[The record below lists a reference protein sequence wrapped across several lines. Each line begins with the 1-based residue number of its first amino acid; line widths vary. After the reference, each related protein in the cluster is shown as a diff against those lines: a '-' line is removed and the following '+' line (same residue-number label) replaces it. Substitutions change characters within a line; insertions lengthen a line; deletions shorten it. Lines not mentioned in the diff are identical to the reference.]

1 LKGNQFLAE
10 STLEAMRTQ
19 GFFEENNMEKWK
31 FQIKFSG
38 LTAFVI
44 RPDRSGARA
53 ILINALEINQ
63 QRHRPEFRFDAQ
75 DVTESPWKIPLP
87 QITNV
92 SQNRRIWHLSYLDL
106 NYLPAPDVTLT
117 QNFELDTATINQI
130 VSLATISPDAS
141 KINPEC
147 LGPHPPNNLVLIRVP
162 LRHGKLSSTKL
173 ITDVQGKVNCGFGQM
188 TPPHT
193 KISHEQHC
201 AIEVTLELTV
211 DRGPLTLIGV
221 PFSGEMSSGIAFR
234 PRKDK
239 SEVVVDLENRPI
251 GHEKYQ
257 PTGARAERADEDF
270 SLYYDLTQPPLPP
283 MEKRIVPI
291 YVYDNPYTME
301 RVNCIIGK
309 YKDDPGA

>member
-1 LKGNQFLAE
+1 
-10 STLEAMRTQ
+10 MRTQ
-19 GFFEENNMEKWK
+19 GFSEENNMEKWK

-53 ILINALEINQ
+53 ILINALKINK
-63 QRHRPEFRFDAQ
+63 QRHRPEFRFDAR

-87 QITNV
+87 QITNLAHNV
-92 SQNRRIWHLSYLDL
+92 RIWHLKYLDL
-106 NYLPAPDVTLT
+106 NYIPAPDVTLT

-162 LRHGKLSSTKL
+162 LRHGKLSSTKF
-173 ITDVQGKVNCGFGQM
+173 KANCGFGPM
-188 TPPHT
+188 TSPYT

-201 AIEVTLELTV
+201 ATEVTLELTV
-211 DRGPLTLIGV
+211 DRGPLTLIGA
-221 PFSGEMSSGIAFR
+221 PFGGEMSSGIAFH

-239 SEVVVDLENRPI
+239 SEVVVKLENSPI
-251 GHEKYQ
+251 DGEESR
-257 PTGARAERADEDF
+257 PTGNRAERVDEDF

-291 YVYDNPYTME
+291 YVYDNPYAFE
-301 RVNCIIGK
+301 WVNCIIGR
-309 YKDDPGA
+309 YADDPGA

>member
-1 LKGNQFLAE
+1 
-10 STLEAMRTQ
+10 
-19 GFFEENNMEKWK
+19 MEKWK

-53 ILINALEINQ
+53 ILINALEINEQ
-63 QRHRPEFRFDAQ
+63 QHKPEFRFDAR
-75 DVTESPWKIPLP
+75 DVTESPWEIPLP
-87 QITNV
+87 QITNDDH
-92 SQNRRIWHLSYLDL
+92 NRRSWDLRYLDL

-130 VSLATISPDAS
+130 ASLATISPDAS

-162 LRHGKLSSTKL
+162 LRHGKLSSTKVS
-173 ITDVQGKVNCGFGQM
+173 TDYQGKVNYGFGQM
-188 TPPHT
+188 TRPYT

-201 AIEVTLELTV
+201 AIEVTLEFTV
-211 DRGPLTLIGV
+211 DRGPLTLIGA
-221 PFSGEMSSGIAFR
+221 PFGGEMSSGIAFH

-239 SEVVVDLENRPI
+239 SEVVVELENRPS
-251 GHEKYQ
+251 GREKYQ
-257 PTGARAERADEDF
+257 RTEAGEEIDEDF

-291 YVYDNPYTME
+291 YFYSYNPSALE
-301 RVNCIIGK
+301 WVNCIICK
-309 YKDDPGA
+309 YADDPEA

>member
-1 LKGNQFLAE
+1 
-10 STLEAMRTQ
+10 
-19 GFFEENNMEKWK
+19 MEKWK

-53 ILINALEINQ
+53 ILINALEINK
-63 QRHRPEFRFDAQ
+63 QRHRPEFRFDAR

-87 QITNV
+87 QITNLAH
-92 SQNRRIWHLSYLDL
+92 NRRSWYLSYLDL
-106 NYLPAPDVTLT
+106 NYIPAPDVTLT

-147 LGPHPPNNLVLIRVP
+147 LGPHPPKNLVLIRVP
-162 LRHGKLSSTKL
+162 LRHGKLSSTKF
-173 ITDVQGKVNCGFGQM
+173 ITDDQGKVNCGFGQM
-188 TPPHT
+188 TLPHT

-201 AIEVTLELTV
+201 AIEVTLEFTV
-211 DRGPLTLIGV
+211 DRGPLTLIGA
-221 PFSGEMSSGIAFR
+221 PFGGEMSSGIAFH

-239 SEVVVDLENRPI
+239 SEVVVELENSPI
-251 GHEKYQ
+251 DHEKYL
-257 PTGARAERADEDF
+257 PTGAGAEGMDEDF

-283 MEKRIVPI
+283 REKRIVPI
-291 YVYDNPYTME
+291 YVYNRPFSFE
-301 RVNCIIGK
+301 FANCIICK
-309 YKDDPGA
+309 YADDPGA

>member
-1 LKGNQFLAE
+1 
-10 STLEAMRTQ
+10 
-19 GFFEENNMEKWK
+19 MEKWK

-53 ILINALEINQ
+53 ILINALEINKH
-63 QRHRPEFRFDAQ
+63 RHRPEFRFDAR

-92 SQNRRIWHLSYLDL
+92 PHNGRIWHLSYLDL

-117 QNFELDTATINQI
+117 QNFELDATINQI

-162 LRHGKLSSTKL
+162 LRYGKLFSTKFT
-173 ITDVQGKVNCGFGQM
+173 TDDQGKVNCGFGQM
-188 TPPHT
+188 TRPYT

-201 AIEVTLELTV
+201 AIEVTLEFTV

-221 PFSGEMSSGIAFR
+221 PFGGEMSSGIAFH

-239 SEVVVDLENRPI
+239 SEVVVALENSPIDSEKSRPI
-251 GHEKYQ
+251 GD
-257 PTGARAERADEDF
+257 GAETMDEDF

-283 MEKRIVPI
+283 REKRIVPI
-291 YVYDNPYTME
+291 YVYNRPVSFE
-301 RVNCIIGK
+301 FANCIIGK
-309 YKDDPGA
+309 YADDPGA

>member
-1 LKGNQFLAE
+1 
-10 STLEAMRTQ
+10 MD
-19 GFFEENNMEKWK
+19 KWK

-53 ILINALEINQ
+53 ILINALEINK
-63 QRHRPEFRFDAQ
+63 QRHRPEFRFDAR

-92 SQNRRIWHLSYLDL
+92 SDNGRIWHLSYLDL

-130 VSLATISPDAS
+130 VSLATISPNA
-141 KINPEC
+141 KQINSMC

-173 ITDVQGKVNCGFGQM
+173 TIDAQGQIVNFRFGQM
-188 TPPHT
+188 TPPYT

-201 AIEVTLELTV
+201 AIEVTLEFTV

-221 PFSGEMSSGIAFR
+221 PFGDEISSGIAFH

-239 SEVVVDLENRPI
+239 SEVVVELENRPI
-251 GHEKYQ
+251 YHEKSLRIG
-257 PTGARAERADEDF
+257 TGAEIMDADF

-283 MEKRIVPI
+283 KEKRIVPF
-291 YVYDNPYTME
+291 YNSVVFPLE
-301 RVNCIIGK
+301 RENCINCK
-309 YKDDPGA
+309 YEDDPGA

>member
-1 LKGNQFLAE
+1 
-10 STLEAMRTQ
+10 
-19 GFFEENNMEKWK
+19 MEKWK

-53 ILINALEINQ
+53 ILINALKINK
-63 QRHRPEFRFDAQ
+63 QRHRPVFGFDAR

-92 SQNRRIWHLSYLDL
+92 AHNRRSWDLRYLDL

-162 LRHGKLSSTKL
+162 LRHGKLSSTKVT
-173 ITDVQGKVNCGFGQM
+173 TDAQGKVNCGFGQM
-188 TPPHT
+188 KPPYT

-201 AIEVTLELTV
+201 ATEVTLEFTV
-211 DRGPLTLIGV
+211 DRGPLTLIGA
-221 PFSGEMSSGIAFR
+221 PFGGEMSSGIAFH
-234 PRKDK
+234 PRKDN
-239 SEVVVDLENRPI
+239 SEVVVELGNRPI
-251 GHEKYQ
+251 DQEKYQ
-257 PTGARAERADEDF
+257 PTGAGAERVDEDF

-283 MEKRIVPI
+283 REKRIVPI
-291 YVYDNPYTME
+291 YVYDN
-301 RVNCIIGK
+301 RVMFEWGNCIIGK
-309 YKDDPGA
+309 YADDPGA

>member
-1 LKGNQFLAE
+1 
-10 STLEAMRTQ
+10 
-19 GFFEENNMEKWK
+19 MEKWK

-44 RPDRSGARA
+44 RPDRSGALA
-53 ILINALEINQ
+53 ILINALEINN
-63 QRHRPEFRFDAQ
+63 QRHRPEFRFDAR
-75 DVTESPWKIPLP
+75 DFTESPWKIPLP
-87 QITNV
+87 QITNDPATDRP
-92 SQNRRIWHLSYLDL
+92 NGRIWHLSNLDL

-162 LRHGKLSSTKL
+162 LRHGELSSTKL
-173 ITDVQGKVNCGFGQM
+173 AIDDQGQIVNFRFGQM
-188 TPPHT
+188 TPPYA
-193 KISHEQHC
+193 KISHKQYG
-201 AIEVTLELTV
+201 AIEVTLEFTV

-221 PFSGEMSSGIAFR
+221 PFGVETSSGIAFH

-239 SEVVVDLENRPI
+239 SEVVVELENRPI
-251 GHEKYQ
+251 DHEKSLRI
-257 PTGARAERADEDF
+257 GIGAERMDEDF

-283 MEKRIVPI
+283 REKRIVPF
-291 YVYDNPYTME
+291 YDRVLRNE
-301 RVNCIIGK
+301 RENCITGK
-309 YKDDPGA
+309 YADDPGA

>member
-1 LKGNQFLAE
+1 
-10 STLEAMRTQ
+10 
-19 GFFEENNMEKWK
+19 MEKWK

-44 RPDRSGARA
+44 RPDRTGARA
-53 ILINALEINQ
+53 ILINALEINK
-63 QRHRPEFRFDAQ
+63 QRHRPEFRFDAR

-92 SQNRRIWHLSYLDL
+92 AHNGRIWYLSYLDL

-130 VSLATISPDAS
+130 VSLATISPDVS

-173 ITDVQGKVNCGFGQM
+173 AIDDQGQIVNFRFGQM
-188 TPPHT
+188 TPPYT

-201 AIEVTLELTV
+201 AIEVTLEFTV

-221 PFSGEMSSGIAFR
+221 PFGDEISSGIAFH

-239 SEVVVDLENRPI
+239 SEVVVELENRPI
-251 GHEKYQ
+251 YHEKSLRIG
-257 PTGARAERADEDF
+257 TGAERMDEDF

-283 MEKRIVPI
+283 REKRIVPFYI
-291 YVYDNPYTME
+291 YDGVLSFE
-301 RVNCIIGK
+301 RENCINSK
-309 YKDDPGA
+309 YADDPGA

>member
-1 LKGNQFLAE
+1 
-10 STLEAMRTQ
+10 
-19 GFFEENNMEKWK
+19 MEKWK

-53 ILINALEINQ
+53 ILINALEINK
-63 QRHRPEFRFDAQ
+63 QRHSPEFRFDAR

-92 SQNRRIWHLSYLDL
+92 AHNRRIWHLSYLDL

-141 KINPEC
+141 NINPEC

-173 ITDVQGKVNCGFGQM
+173 AIDYQGQIVNFRFGRM
-188 TPPHT
+188 TSPYT

-201 AIEVTLELTV
+201 AIEVTLEFTV
-211 DRGPLTLIGV
+211 DQGPLTLISV
-221 PFSGEMSSGIAFR
+221 PFSDEMSSGIAFH

-239 SEVVVDLENRPI
+239 SKVVVELENRPFD
-251 GHEKYQ
+251 HEKSLRIG
-257 PTGARAERADEDF
+257 TGAERMDADF

-283 MEKRIVPI
+283 KEKRIVPF
-291 YVYDNPYTME
+291 YNSVFTLE
-301 RVNCIIGK
+301 RENCIICK
-309 YKDDPGA
+309 SKDAPGA

>member
-1 LKGNQFLAE
+1 
-10 STLEAMRTQ
+10 
-19 GFFEENNMEKWK
+19 MEKWK

-53 ILINALEINQ
+53 ILINALEINKQ
-63 QRHRPEFRFDAQ
+63 QHKPEFRFDAR
-75 DVTESPWKIPLP
+75 DVTESPRKIPLP
-87 QITNV
+87 QITNDPV
-92 SQNRRIWHLSYLDL
+92 TDRPNGRIWHLSYLDL

-147 LGPHPPNNLVLIRVP
+147 LGPHPPQNLVLIRVP
-162 LRHGKLSSTKL
+162 LRHGKLSSTKF
-173 ITDVQGKVNCGFGQM
+173 ITDDQGKVNCGFGQM
-188 TPPHT
+188 TLPHT

-201 AIEVTLELTV
+201 AIEVTLEFTV
-211 DRGPLTLIGV
+211 DRGPLTLIGA
-221 PFSGEMSSGIAFR
+221 PFGGEMSSGIAFH

-239 SEVVVDLENRPI
+239 SEVVVELENSPI
-251 GHEKYQ
+251 DHEKYL
-257 PTGARAERADEDF
+257 PTGAGAEGMDEDF

-283 MEKRIVPI
+283 REKRIVPI
-291 YVYDNPYTME
+291 YVYNRPFSFE
-301 RVNCIIGK
+301 FANCIICK
-309 YKDDPGA
+309 YADDPGA

>member
-1 LKGNQFLAE
+1 
-10 STLEAMRTQ
+10 
-19 GFFEENNMEKWK
+19 MEKWK

-53 ILINALEINQ
+53 ILINALEINK
-63 QRHRPEFRFDAQ
+63 QRHSPEFRFDAR

-92 SQNRRIWHLSYLDL
+92 AHNRRIWHLSYLDL

-130 VSLATISPDAS
+130 VSLATISPDA
-141 KINPEC
+141 KQINSVC

-173 ITDVQGKVNCGFGQM
+173 AIDDQGQIVNFRFGQM
-188 TPPHT
+188 TPPYT

-201 AIEVTLELTV
+201 AIEVTLEFTV

-221 PFSGEMSSGIAFR
+221 PFDDEISSGIAFH

-239 SEVVVDLENRPI
+239 SEVVVELENRPI
-251 GHEKYQ
+251 DHEKSLRIG
-257 PTGARAERADEDF
+257 TGAERMDEDF
-270 SLYYDLTQPPLPP
+270 SLYYDMTQPPLPP
-283 MEKRIVPI
+283 REKRIVPF
-291 YVYDNPYTME
+291 YDGVGVLPLLHE
-301 RVNCIIGK
+301 NCITCK
-309 YKDDPGA
+309 YEYDPGA

>member
-1 LKGNQFLAE
+1 
-10 STLEAMRTQ
+10 
-19 GFFEENNMEKWK
+19 MEKWK

-53 ILINALEINQ
+53 ILINALEIDK
-63 QRHRPEFRFDAQ
+63 QRHRPEFGFDAR

-92 SQNRRIWHLSYLDL
+92 AHNRRSWDLRYLDL

-162 LRHGKLSSTKL
+162 LRHGKLSSTKFT
-173 ITDVQGKVNCGFGQM
+173 TDDQGIVNCGFGPMIHPYNKQI
-188 TPPHT
+188 TH
-193 KISHEQHC
+193 KQNC
-201 AIEVTLELTV
+201 AIEVTLEFTV

-221 PFSGEMSSGIAFR
+221 PFGGEMSSGIAFH

-239 SEVVVDLENRPI
+239 SEVVVDLENLPI
-251 GHEKYQ
+251 GREKYQ
-257 PTGARAERADEDF
+257 PTGAPAERADEDF

-283 MEKRIVPI
+283 REKRIVPI
-291 YVYDNPYTME
+291 YVYDSPKSAE
-301 RVNCIIGK
+301 RENCIIGK
-309 YKDDPGA
+309 YADDPMA

>member
-1 LKGNQFLAE
+1 
-10 STLEAMRTQ
+10 
-19 GFFEENNMEKWK
+19 MEKWK

-53 ILINALEINQ
+53 ILINALEINN
-63 QRHRPEFRFDAQ
+63 QRHRPEFRFDAR

-92 SQNRRIWHLSYLDL
+92 ADNRRIWHLCYLDL

-147 LGPHPPNNLVLIRVP
+147 LASQPPTDLVLIRVP

-173 ITDVQGKVNCGFGQM
+173 AIDDQGQIVNFRFGQM
-188 TPPHT
+188 KPPHT

-201 AIEVTLELTV
+201 AIEVTLEFTV
-211 DRGPLTLIGV
+211 DRGPLTLIGD
-221 PFSGEMSSGIAFR
+221 PFGDGMRSGIAFH

-239 SEVVVDLENRPI
+239 SEVVVELENRPI
-251 GHEKYQ
+251 DHEKSLRME
-257 PTGARAERADEDF
+257 TGAERMDADF

-291 YVYDNPYTME
+291 YVYDLVASLVHE
-301 RVNCIIGK
+301 NCIPCE
-309 YKDDPGA
+309 YEDCTGA

>member
-1 LKGNQFLAE
+1 
-10 STLEAMRTQ
+10 
-19 GFFEENNMEKWK
+19 MEKWK

-53 ILINALEINQ
+53 ILINALKINEQ
-63 QRHRPEFRFDAQ
+63 QHTPEFRFDAR

-92 SQNRRIWHLSYLDL
+92 AHNRRIWHLSYLDL

-147 LGPHPPNNLVLIRVP
+147 LASQPPTDLVLIRVP

-173 ITDVQGKVNCGFGQM
+173 AIDDQGQIVNFRFGQM
-188 TPPHT
+188 KPPYT

-201 AIEVTLELTV
+201 AIEVTLEFTV
-211 DRGPLTLIGV
+211 DRGPLTLIGA
-221 PFSGEMSSGIAFR
+221 PFGGERSSGIAFH

-239 SEVVVDLENRPI
+239 SEVVVELENRP
-251 GHEKYQ
+251 
-257 PTGARAERADEDF
+257 TGNETYLQTGDGAERIDKDF

-291 YVYDNPYTME
+291 YVYDNPYAME
-301 RVNCIIGK
+301 WVNCIICR
-309 YKDDPGA
+309 YADDPEA